1 MILTFPIP
9 GVVSVVSLAV
19 FGLSG
24 DGIQRIPDLPLVQVH
39 LALLFAERFS

>member
-9 GVVSVVSLAV
+9 GIVAVVSLAV

-24 DGIQRIPDLPLVQVH
+24 DRIQLIPGLPLVQVH
-39 LALLFAERFS
+39 LELLFAERFS